1 MPVNQ
6 RTILTFFFLLQV
18 LIGKGQVGSRQ
29 TFAFLDKPAG
39 ARLAALG
46 SINVSSPSTDV
57 TMLQANPALLQP
69 DMHKHLALSYTDY
82 IADISLSSVFYAV
95 NHPKYGHWGAGL
107 QYMGYGDFTQT
118 DPTGQA
124 AGSFSVHDYVLS
136 VTHATTIKPFTLG
149 ASLKFAL
156 SGIAEYKSVAA
167 LVDLGGVY
175 KHPENELYVGLALKN
190 IGYQLTTFTGRERE
204 TMPLDAQIGVTY
216 KPEHMPLQFS
226 VTAHHLQ
233 QFDISYSDTMQTGLY
248 LTNPPATSVGD
259 KLARH
264 FVVST
269 QFLLSKNFQ
278 VILGYNHWRRQEL
291 RLETKSGGAGLSMGA
306 TVRVKSFE
314 LTFTRAYYHVAGA
327 SNAFTVISNV
337 APLFKKKTRV

>member
-1 MPVNQ
+1 MPINY
-6 RTILTFFFLLQV
+6 RAIFTFLFLMPAFTSWC
-18 LIGKGQVGSRQ
+18 QVGVRQ
-29 TFAFLDKPAG
+29 TFSFLDYPAG

-57 TMLQANPALLQP
+57 TMLQANPALLQS
-69 DMHKHLALSYTDY
+69 DMQKHLALSYTDY
-82 IADISLSSVFYAV
+82 LADISLSSVFYAI
-95 NHPKYGHWGAGL
+95 NHPKLGQWGAGL

-124 AGSFSVHDYVLS
+124 TGSFSVHDYVLS

-149 ASLKFAL
+149 ATLKFAL
-156 SGIAEYKSVAA
+156 SGIAEYKAMAA

-175 KHPENELYVGLALKN
+175 KHPEKELYVGLALKN
-190 IGYQLTTFTGRERE
+190 IGYQLKTFTGENREA
-204 TMPLDAQIGVTY
+204 MPFDAQIGVTY

-226 VTAHHLQ
+226 ITAHHLQ
-233 QFDISYSDTMQTGLY
+233 QFNISYSDTTQTGLY
-248 LTNPPATSVGD
+248 LSNPPATSFGD

-278 VILGYNHWRRQEL
+278 VVAGYNHLRRQEL
-291 RLETKSGGAGLSMGA
+291 RLETKSGGAGLSLGA
-306 TVRVKSFE
+306 MVRIKAFE

-337 APLFKKKTRV
+337 APLFKKKAKV